1 MYLLFKYVFNI
12 FAISMEKEIRLK
24 KMVDEESY
32 AIFISLYKEF
42 RANPKYSRSDFIL
55 LKSFLAKIVYA
66 QNEYEEDW
74 GTPCSQYACGAHK
87 RWATPVDYFSR
98 MNITTNNFTPLLNT
112 LRLLKK
118 ADLASFGFN
127 YQKDLGLL
135 L

>member
-1 MYLLFKYVFNI
+1 MLMYLLFKYVFNI

-66 QNEYEEDW
+66 QKHVTIYHSTSQIPMYRAFEIWYMFIQHIPYLYYTYALLR
-74 GTPCSQYACGAHK
+74 GT
-87 RWATPVDYFSR
+87 
-98 MNITTNNFTPLLNT
+98 T
-112 LRLLKK
+112 L
-118 ADLASFGFN
+118 
-127 YQKDLGLL
+127 
-135 L
+135 